1 MPNIKSAE
9 KRHRQSEKN
18 RLRNRTQLVGTRNMI
33 KRLLKT
39 TDKPEAEKMLTD
51 VVSRLD
57 RLAQKRI
64 IHKNT
69 AANQK
74 SRLALFVNKIGAT
87 A

>member
-1 MPNIKSAE
+1 MPNIKSAA
-9 KRHRQSEKN
+9 KRHKQSEIR
-18 RLRNRTQLVGTRNMI
+18 RLRNRTQLVATRNLI
-33 KRLLKT
+33 KKLLKIST
-39 TDKPEAEKMLTD
+39 KTEAEQLYPT

-74 SRLALFVNKIGAT
+74 SRLALFVNRLSA
-87 A
+87 